1 MCVAL
6 FGIAASKLSKDLG
19 YGMPLSSIIPS
30 VSFVVCLFFYLY
42 VIGSFFKI
50 TVYPL
55 IDRVTV
61 NTLFQEHVVNE
72 YVDNIV
78 VIFAATLWFLFSINN
93 RAIRYSLSIA
103 YGGAG
108 TILAVIS
115 PDNIIFDII
124 TLLSVPLIIGVSLY
138 YYYYRYHHY
147 KQQQKKNI
155 ILNFNAKLTLQYI
168 SLAVI
173 AISAIGIV
181 VQVSAVFFTPSNF
194 DSSSAGRSPEND
206 LFLLLSS
213 FSTIYI
219 FLLVFCLG
227 VKVLFKG
234 VLGILKLDIKED
246 ISHQTLSD
254 DADAHKQ
261 NKVKTQTKIG
271 LLLLA
276 IVLSI
281 VLVLI
286 PQHPLIN
293 KDNQYIGVDTGY
305 YAGWI
310 GELSRSKSLSDFIYQ
325 LFVVHGGQG
334 GDRPLSL
341 LFLFLVYQVA
351 GGDNISLAEVIEHF
365 PLILGPGMVL
375 AFYFLTI
382 ELTRNEK
389 IALIAA
395 FLGAVSFH
403 TLVGIY
409 AGFYANWLALIIG
422 YISIAFLF
430 RYLRTGRLYDIILF
444 SALLIGVLLFH
455 VYTWTVLAAVA
466 GVFLIV
472 MLAIQQ
478 NNKNKKNKNN
488 VSNNNSFTKRRRR
501 IIWLLLAILVSI
513 VVDVAKMSLTGSSGG
528 LEQDIEIAQRGL
540 GIEQFNLRFLILDA
554 TMHGSLGGVF
564 GNFIILLLGLFWVL
578 KSNMR
583 EPGTIFLM
591 IFLSAGLVPLYIGS
605 WILQVRVLYD
615 MPFEIPAAIA
625 LYYISSRSGSSILV
639 TLAACTWLVAVS
651 LVTVMNYYFVWR
663 PGVQ

>member
-1 MCVAL
+1 M
-6 FGIAASKLSKDLG
+6 S
-19 YGMPLSSIIPS
+19 Y
-30 VSFVVCLFFYLY
+30 
-42 VIGSFFKI
+42 
-50 TVYPL
+50 
-55 IDRVTV
+55 
-61 NTLFQEHVVNE
+61 
-72 YVDNIV
+72 
-78 VIFAATLWFLFSINN
+78 
-93 RAIRYSLSIA
+93 
-103 YGGAG
+103 
-108 TILAVIS
+108 
-115 PDNIIFDII
+115 II
-124 TLLSVPLIIGVSLY
+124 TLLSIPLIIGVSLY
-138 YYYYRYHHY
+138 YYYYYRYHHY
-147 KQQQKKNI
+147 KRQHQQQQQKNI
-155 ILNFNAKLTLQYI
+155 ILNFNGKLTLRYI

-173 AISAIGIV
+173 AFSAIGIV
-181 VQVSAVFFTPSNF
+181 VQVSTVFLTPNL
-194 DSSSAGRSPEND
+194 DSSVGRSPGND

-246 ISHQTLSD
+246 IRSHQTLAD
-254 DADAHKQ
+254 DDYYKQ
-261 NKVKTQTKIG
+261 NKLKTPTKIG
-271 LLLLA
+271 FLLLA

-281 VLVLI
+281 VLVFI

-305 YAGWI
+305 YVGWI
-310 GELSRSKSLSDFIYQ
+310 GELSRSKSLSDFTYQ
-325 LFVVHGGQG
+325 LFVVQGQG

-341 LFLFLVYQVA
+341 LFLFLVYQVT
-351 GGDNISLAEVIEHF
+351 GNNNIAEVVEHF
-365 PLILGPGMVL
+365 PLILGPGIVL

-395 FLGAVSFH
+395 FLGAVSYH

-409 AGFYANWLALIIG
+409 AGFYANWLALIVG

-430 RYLRTGRLYDIILF
+430 RFLRTGRLSDIILF

-455 VYTWTVLAAVA
+455 VHTWTVLAAVA
-466 GVFLIV
+466 GVFLV
-472 MLAIQQ
+472 AMLLVIQ
-478 NNKNKKNKNN
+478 KNKNKNN
-488 VSNNNSFTKRRRR
+488 VGNNNPFTKSRGR

-513 VVDVAKMSLTGSSGG
+513 GVDIAKVALSGSSGG
-528 LEQDIEIAQRGL
+528 LEQDTDVAQRSL
-540 GIEQFNLRFLILDA
+540 GIEQFNLRFDILDA

-564 GNFIILLLGLFWVL
+564 SNFIILILGLFWVL

-605 WILQVRVLYD
+605 WTLQVRVLYD

-625 LYYISSRSGSSILV
+625 LYYISSRVGSSILV

>member
-6 FGIAASKLSKDLG
+6 FAIAASKLSKDLG
-19 YGMPLSSIIPS
+19 YGMPLSSIISS

-42 VIGSFFKI
+42 IIGSFFKI

-61 NTLFQEHVVNE
+61 YTLFQEHVINE
-72 YVDNIV
+72 YIDNIIAIV
-78 VIFAATLWFLFSINN
+78 AATLWFLFSINN
-93 RAIRYSLSIA
+93 KAIRYSLSIA
-103 YGGAG
+103 YGGTG

-115 PDNIIFDII
+115 PDNVIFDVIA
-124 TLLSVPLIIGVSLY
+124 LLSIPSIIGVSLY
-138 YYYYRYHHY
+138 YYYHRHY
-147 KQQQKKNI
+147 KQQQKK

-173 AISAIGIV
+173 AMSVIGIV
-181 VQVSAVFFTPSNF
+181 VPVSAVFLTPNF
-194 DSSSAGRSPEND
+194 DSSAGRNPGIE
-206 LFLLLSS
+206 LFILLSS

-234 VLGILKLDIKED
+234 VLGIFKRDVKED
-246 ISHQTLSD
+246 VSQTLSD
-254 DADAHKQ
+254 DNYEQ
-261 NKVKTQTKIG
+261 NKLKRQTKIG
-271 LLLLA
+271 FLLLA
-276 IVLSI
+276 IVISV

-293 KDNQYIGVDTGY
+293 PDNQFIGVDTGY
-305 YAGWI
+305 YVAWI
-310 GELSRSKSLSDFIYQ
+310 GELSRSKNVFDLIYQ
-325 LFVVHGGQG
+325 SFVVQGQD

-351 GGDNISLAEVIEHF
+351 GGNNLSEVIEHF
-365 PLILGPGMVL
+365 PIILGPGIVL

-422 YISIAFLF
+422 YVSIAFLF
-430 RYLRTGRLYDIILF
+430 RYLRTGRLSDIVVF
-444 SALLIGVLLFH
+444 STLLIGVLFFH
-455 VYTWTVLAAVA
+455 VYTWTILAAVA
-466 GVFLIV
+466 GIFLLA
-472 MLAIQQ
+472 MLLVVIW
-478 NNKNKKNKNN
+478 NKKNKKNNN
-488 VSNNNSFTKRRRR
+488 NDNNISNNHFIKRRR
-501 IIWLLLAILVSI
+501 IIWLLLAISVSI
-513 VVDVAKMSLTGSSGG
+513 VVDITKVSLTGSSSG
-528 LEQDIEIAQRGL
+528 LEQDIELAQTNL
-540 GIEQFNLRFLILDA
+540 GIEQFNLRFLILDS

-564 GNFIILLLGLFWVL
+564 SNFMILILGLFWVL

-591 IFLSAGLVPLYIGS
+591 IFLSAGLVPLNIGS
-605 WILQVRVLYD
+605 WTLQVRVLYD

-625 LYYISSRSGSSILV
+625 LYYISSRSGSIVV
-639 TLAACTWLVAVS
+639 TLAACTWLVATS
-651 LVTVMNYYFVWR
+651 LITVMNYYLVLR